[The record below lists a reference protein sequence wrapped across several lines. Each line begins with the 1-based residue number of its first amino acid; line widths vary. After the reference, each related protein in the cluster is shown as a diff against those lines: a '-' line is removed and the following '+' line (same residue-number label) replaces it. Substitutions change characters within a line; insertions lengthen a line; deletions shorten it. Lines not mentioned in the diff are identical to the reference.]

1 MALSQSLNV
10 IDIGAR
16 VPYGDP
22 PASALGDVSPGRV
35 LEVIPVPETGQYMMI
50 VAHLVSAEPPAPDVR
65 PPDEFEGLSLDRDA
79 RRVWVEGREVVLTFQ
94 EYELLAY
101 LLARPGAVFTRVHLM
116 NVLWPGS
123 TRATPR
129 TVDVH
134 VHRLRRKLGGHGEHV
149 VTVRRVG
156 YGYRPADRLRRPIK
170 GRA

>member
-16 VPYGDP
+16 IPYGDP
-22 PASALGDVSPGRV
+22 PVSALGDVSPGRV

-50 VAHLVSAEPPAPDVR
+50 VAHLVSAEPPAPGVR
-65 PPDEFEGLSLDRDA
+65 PADEFEGLSLDRDA
-79 RRVWVEGREVVLTFQ
+79 RRVWVEGRE
-94 EYELLAY
+94 
-101 LLARPGAVFTRVHLM
+101 

-156 YGYRPADRLRRPIK
+156 YGYRPADRLRRPIQ

>member
-1 MALSQSLNV
+1 MTLPNV

-16 VPYGDP
+16 IPYGDP
-22 PASALGDVSPGRV
+22 SVFAAGEVSPGKV
-35 LEVIPVPETGQYMMI
+35 LDVISVPGTGQYMMI
-50 VAHLVSAEPPAPDVR
+50 VAHLVSAAEAGAASA
-65 PPDEFEGLSLDRDA
+65 DELAGLTVDRDA
-79 RRVWVEGREVVLTFQ
+79 RRVWVEGEEVALTFQ

-101 LLARPGAVFTRVHLM
+101 LTAKPGTVFTRVHLM

-134 VHRLRRKLGGHGEHV
+134 VHRLRRKLGGHGEHL

-156 YGYRPADRLRRPIK
+156 YGYRP
-170 GRA
+170 